1 MTSETP
7 IVLIATSLTQASDQ
21 VVRSGVRIARAA
33 GAKIHLV
40 HAYDLTM
47 LYSGAAMGGGAY
59 LPELIEAESA
69 GHLQRLQ
76 DQAWRLGIQR
86 EELQGLSALQGAPH
100 RGLVETA
107 AGTGASLIVMGAAES
122 WGSLSKVLGS
132 TADRVA
138 RAAACPV
145 LALRGD
151 LELPPRRVLIAV
163 DQSPESG
170 EAMLRGLRV
179 LAALGGGPGGR
190 PRTAIEAL
198 YVAET
203 PLLEVVLP
211 TLDPRQIE
219 ADAARDL
226 ERFIAAHLPEPGWHV
241 SGRVR
246 CAGAADREILGR
258 CAEAAPDLV
267 VLGTHG
273 RSGFERF
280 LIGSVA
286 ESVMRHAQRSVLIIP
301 PQCAAFAA
309 HAADGAHAA
318 DAAGAARG
326 PARGPERVPAA
337 ATG

>member
-1 MTSETP
+1 
-7 IVLIATSLTQASDQ
+7 V
-21 VVRSGVRIARAA
+21 
-33 GAKIHLV
+33 
-40 HAYDLTM
+40 
-47 LYSGAAMGGGAY
+47 
-59 LPELIEAESA
+59 PELLEQESA
-69 GHLQRLQ
+69 GHLQCLQ

-86 EELQGLSALQGAPH
+86 EELAGLTALEGAPH
-100 RGLVETA
+100 RVLVETA
-107 AGTGASLIVMGAAES
+107 AADGASLIVMGAAES
-122 WGSLSKVLGS
+122 WGSLSKLLGS
-132 TADRVA
+132 TADRVV
-138 RAAACPV
+138 RAATCPV
-145 LALRGD
+145 LAMRGE

-163 DQSPESG
+163 DLSPASG
-170 EAMLRGLRV
+170 EAMRRGLRV
-179 LAALGGGPGGR
+179 LAAIGASPEGR

-203 PLLEVVLP
+203 PLLEAVLP
-211 TLDPRQIE
+211 TVDPRQVE
-219 ADAARDL
+219 ADAGKEL

-301 PQCAAFAA
+301 PACAVGAADAAHAAHAA
-309 HAADGAHAA
+309 HAADT
-318 DAAGAARG
+318 AGEHAARG
-326 PARGPERVPAA
+326 PARVPVAV
-337 ATG
+337 TG

>member
-1 MTSETP
+1 MNPETP
-7 IVLIATSLTQASDQ
+7 TVIVATSLTKASDQ
-21 VVRSGVRIARAA
+21 VVRSGVRIARTA

-47 LYSGAAMGGGAY
+47 LYSGAAMGGGAF
-59 LPELIEAESA
+59 LPELIEEEGE

-86 EELQGLSALQGAPH
+86 EELAGLTALEGAPH
-100 RGLVETA
+100 RVLVKTA
-107 AGTGASLIVMGAAES
+107 AATGASLIVIGAAES
-122 WGSLSKVLGS
+122 WGSLSKLLGS
-132 TADRVA
+132 TADRVV

-145 LALRGD
+145 LALRGE

-170 EAMLRGLRV
+170 EALLRGLRV

-190 PRTAIEAL
+190 PRTEIEAL

-203 PLLEVVLP
+203 PLLEAVLP
-211 TLDPRQIE
+211 TVDPRQVE
-219 ADAARDL
+219 ADAGKELA
-226 ERFIAAHLPEPGWHV
+226 RFIAAHLPEPGWQV
-241 SGRVR
+241 GGRVR
-246 CAGAADREILGR
+246 CAGAADREILAR

-286 ESVMRHAQRSVLIIP
+286 ESVMRHAQGSVLIIP
-301 PQCAAFAA
+301 PACALGAADAA
-309 HAADGAHAA
+309 HAADTAGE
-318 DAAGAARG
+318 DAALG
-326 PARGPERVPAA
+326 PARVPVAVTA
-337 ATG
+337 

>member
-21 VVRSGVRIARAA
+21 VVRNGVRIARAA
-33 GAKIHLV
+33 GARIHLV

-47 LYSGAAMGGGAY
+47 LYSGAAMGGGVY

-69 GHLQRLQ
+69 GQLRRLQ
-76 DQAWRLGIQR
+76 DQAWRLGIER
-86 EELQGLSALQGAPH
+86 EELAGLSALAGAPH
-100 RGLVETA
+100 RVLVEAAA
-107 AGTGASLIVMGAAES
+107 AGGASLIVMGAAES
-122 WGSLSKVLGS
+122 WGSLSKLLGS
-132 TADRVA
+132 TADRVV
-138 RAAACPV
+138 RAATCPV
-145 LALRGD
+145 LALRGE
-151 LELPPRRVLIAV
+151 LALPPRRVLIAV

-170 EAMLRGLRV
+170 EALLRGLRV

-203 PLLEVVLP
+203 PLLEAVLP
-211 TLDPRQIE
+211 TVDPRQVE

-226 ERFIAAHLPEPGWHV
+226 ERFVAAHLPEPGWRV
-241 SGRVR
+241 SARVR

-258 CAEAAPDLV
+258 CAEAVPDLV

-286 ESVMRHAQRSVLIIP
+286 ESVMRHALCSVLIIP
-301 PQCAAFAA
+301 PASAVGADFAG
-309 HAADGAHAA
+309 DAA
-318 DAAGAARG
+318 DAAGAGTA
-326 PARGPERVPAA
+326 RVPSRVPVAVA
-337 ATG
+337 G

>member
-1 MTSETP
+1 MNPETP
-7 IVLIATSLTQASDQ
+7 IVIIATSLTKASDQ
-21 VVRSGVRIARAA
+21 IVRNGVRIARAA
-33 GAKIHLV
+33 GARIHLV

-47 LYSGAAMGGGAY
+47 LYSGAAMGGGVY
-59 LPELIEAESA
+59 LPELIEGESA

-86 EELQGLSALQGAPH
+86 EELAGLTALAGAPH
-100 RGLVETA
+100 RVLVETA
-107 AGTGASLIVMGAAES
+107 AAGGASLIVMGAAES

-132 TADRVA
+132 TADRVV
-138 RAAACPV
+138 RAATCPV
-145 LALRGD
+145 LALRGE

-163 DQSPESG
+163 DLSPASG
-170 EAMLRGLRV
+170 DAMRRGLRV
-179 LAALGGGPGGR
+179 LAAIGAGPGGR

-203 PLLEVVLP
+203 PLLEAVLP
-211 TLDPRQIE
+211 TVDPRQVE
-219 ADAARDL
+219 ADAGKEL

-241 SGRVR
+241 TGRVR
-246 CAGAADREILGR
+246 SAGAADREILGR

-286 ESVMRHAQRSVLIIP
+286 ESVMRHAQGSVLIIP
-301 PQCAAFAA
+301 PPSA
-309 HAADGAHAA
+309 GGAA
-318 DAAGAARG
+318 DAAHTADTAGEDAARE
-326 PARGPERVPAA
+326 AARVPVAMR
-337 ATG
+337 G